1 MSKEEGNGGM
11 RRGERGKG
19 LPAKF
24 ATLLYT
30 DIDVHY
36 FKLPMYFHGTAV
48 VLPIPWYCH
57 SATVL
62 KHCCCGT
69 DATVK

>member
-30 DIDVHY
+30 DISLD
-36 FKLPMYFHGTAV
+36 
-48 VLPIPWYCH
+48 IPRAYCNL
-57 SATVL
+57 VFL
-62 KHCCCGT
+62 RKKFDKFQG
-69 DATVK
+69 